1 MNDIKSLDI
10 NNYNQK
16 FNIDKEI
23 RYKYGEINTPFSL
36 IEKMLSLFDDEIFK
50 DKNKKWLDIGAGCGY
65 YSIVLFKRLF
75 NGLKEIIKDDD
86 ERKEHIIKNMI
97 YMAELREDNWNILES
112 DNLFTK
118 NCNILKGDFLSFS
131 NEDIISKTG
140 KKYDYI
146 IGNPPYNN
154 NGIKKV
160 PTNKLKNKYNNG
172 ENNNGENNTC
182 ENNTCENDNLEKSK
196 LDIDECNTV
205 WIPFIKKSIDLL
217 NKNGKMI
224 VIIPSIWM
232 KPDKAKMYDILTSYK
247 LEQIHC
253 MNNTETNKIF
263 NKLAQTPTCY
273 FMLTKRPALDYV
285 TLYDSDYKEYIKWNI
300 EHNNTS
306 SDKALKIQTPIPVF
320 GSKILSKIVKV
331 LRENSY
337 SKLNVIKTNLPLKD
351 SKFSSEKSNTYL
363 YSNINT
369 CKLIGLNKE
378 EPQLIIE
385 YSNISQ
391 SFYGKPKIIMAHK
404 MYGFPFIDKTGEY
417 GISNRDNYVILNKS
431 LDEMLKLKLFFSTK
445 LALYLFETTRYR
457 MKYLEKYIFELIPD
471 ITLLD
476 YFKNKSV
483 NEINEKL
490 IYSFFNL
497 NEEDINI
504 IDTFMRKNYKS
515 F

>member
-10 NNYNQK
+10 NNYKQK
-16 FNIDKEI
+16 FNVDKEI

-36 IEKMLSLFDDEIFK
+36 IERMLSLFDDEIFK

-65 YSIVLFKRLF
+65 FSIVLFKRLF
-75 NGLKEIIKDDD
+75 DGLKDVIKDDD

-97 YMAELREDNWNILES
+97 YMAELREDNWAVLES

-118 NCNILKGDFLSFS
+118 NCNIIKGDFLSYS
-131 NEDIISKTG
+131 NEDIILKSG

-160 PTNKLKNKYNNG
+160 PTNKLKKSTNLSV
-172 ENNNGENNTC
+172 
-182 ENNTCENDNLEKSK
+182 DNV
-196 LDIDECNTV
+196 DTVDECSTV

-217 NKNGKMI
+217 NKSGKMVVI
-224 VIIPSIWM
+224 VPSIWM
-232 KPDKAKMYDILTSYK
+232 KPDKAKMYHTLTRYK
-247 LEQIHC
+247 LEYIHC
-253 MNNTETNKIF
+253 MNNTQTNKIF

-273 FMLTKRPALDYV
+273 FMLTNTNALQYV
-285 TLYDSDYKEYIKWNI
+285 TLYDNDYKKYIKWNLYLDN
-300 EHNNTS
+300 EFDKDNTHLS
-306 SDKALKIQTPIPVF
+306 LSNIPIPVF
-320 GSKILSKIVKV
+320 GANILSKVVKV

-337 SKLNVIKTNLPLKD
+337 SKLNVIKTNLPSKD
-351 SKFSSEKSNTYL
+351 SRFSNEKSKTYS
-363 YSNINT
+363 YANVNT
-369 CKLIGLNKE
+369 CKLIGHDKDQPE
-378 EPQLIIE
+378 LIIN

-391 SFYGKPKIIMAHK
+391 PFYGKPKIIMAHK

-417 GISNRDNYVILNKS
+417 GISNRDNYVVLNKS
-431 LDEMLKLKLFFSTK
+431 LDEMLKLKRFFSTK
-445 LALYLFETTRYR
+445 LVLYLFETTRYR
-457 MKYLEKYIFELIPD
+457 MKYLEKYVFELIPD

-476 YFKNKSV
+476 FFKNKLV
-483 NEINEKL
+483 NEINEEL

-504 IDTFMRKNYKS
+504 INTFMSKNYKCFDS
-515 F
+515 LDE

>member
-1 MNDIKSLDI
+1 
-10 NNYNQK
+10 
-16 FNIDKEI
+16 
-23 RYKYGEINTPFSL
+23 
-36 IEKMLSLFDDEIFK
+36 
-50 DKNKKWLDIGAGCGY
+50 
-65 YSIVLFKRLF
+65 
-75 NGLKEIIKDDD
+75 
-86 ERKEHIIKNMI
+86 
-97 YMAELREDNWNILES
+97 
-112 DNLFTK
+112 
-118 NCNILKGDFLSFS
+118 
-131 NEDIISKTG
+131 
-140 KKYDYI
+140 
-146 IGNPPYNN
+146 
-154 NGIKKV
+154 
-160 PTNKLKNKYNNG
+160 
-172 ENNNGENNTC
+172 
-182 ENNTCENDNLEKSK
+182 
-196 LDIDECNTV
+196 
-205 WIPFIKKSIDLL
+205 
-217 NKNGKMI
+217 
-224 VIIPSIWM
+224 M

-306 SDKALKIQTPIPVF
+306 SDKELKIQTPIPVF